1 MPIIA
6 EMAREFDQEMGPT
19 RKVLERVPTD
29 KGQWKPHPK
38 SFPLGHLAQLVSW
51 MPGWLTNTLNT
62 TELNLAGV
70 TGYSFEPT
78 EKLLEGFDQNVR
90 EAQEAFKNAK
100 EMDVVWALK
109 RGDIVLFSA
118 PRGVV
123 LRNHLNHLIH
133 HRAQLGVYLRLID
146 VPVPSMY
153 GPTADER
160 AMMLGT

>member
-1 MPIIA
+1 MPITD

-19 RKVLERVPTD
+19 RKVLERVPTE

-38 SFPLGHLAQLVSW
+38 SFALGHLAQLVSW
-51 MPGWLTNTLNT
+51 MPGWLTNTMNT

-78 EKLLEGFDQNVR
+78 EKLLAEFDKNVR

-100 EMDVVWALK
+100 DMDVMWALK
-109 RGDIVLFSA
+109 RGDAVLFSA

-133 HRAQLGVYLRLID
+133 HRAQLGVYLRLI
-146 VPVPSMY
+146 
-153 GPTADER
+153 
-160 AMMLGT
+160 